1 MTIQEIRKIL
11 ENWDECLTVRQKRY
25 IHFKSLR
32 NFAFHF
38 DNLPN
43 EGTKEI
49 ALDYLNEYIEEV
61 QANDATLT
69 SSESYLL
76 ANNIMNKIA
85 DIYSTHLNFKS
96 TLELR
101 FVILFSV
108 VGDTILYFLLK
119 DRLSFFVPLISITL
133 LTYYLWRK
141 LRLEKKRLLFGLFY

>member
-1 MTIQEIRKIL
+1 VTIQEISKTL
-11 ENWDECLTVRQKRY
+11 EHWNDYLTVRQKRY

-43 EGTKEI
+43 ERTKEI

-61 QANDATLT
+61 QANEATLT
-69 SSESYLL
+69 SSESYHL
-76 ANNIMNKIA
+76 ATNIMNKIA

-96 TLELR
+96 ILEVR
-101 FVILFSV
+101 YVILFSV

-119 DRLSFFVPLISITL
+119 GRLPFFVPLITISL
-133 LTYYLWRK
+133 LTYYFYIKW
-141 LRLEKKRLLFGLFY
+141 RLEKKRLLFGLFY